1 MDHAIS
7 TILQTAVMEPCQPWP
22 RYVLTRE
29 QWLDLIAHLARAP
42 LPMLAA
48 WADTTHV
55 HALFH
60 DAAAE
65 TMVPLS
71 VPVEGGPV
79 EGGIYP
85 ALSAVSPAAAWYERM
100 IHDLFGYTAEGGTDA
115 RAWLDHGRWALT
127 QPLNPRPGPPHR
139 DPEPP
144 EFQEVAGTDLMQ
156 RPVGPLAS
164 GIGEA
169 AHLRLTV
176 HGGRIH
182 RAESRLGYTHKGALG
197 LMLGKSARTAAR
209 FAARLSGDATV
220 AHAAAFALAAE
231 SALGAQ
237 APPRAA
243 ALRKLMAALERIATH
258 LDDLASVGHCV
269 GSAAVH
275 GRCGLHQ
282 EQLRRA
288 MATAFGHRLMM
299 DCVIPGG
306 VAGDIV
312 DDGIAALRLALS
324 NLTRELPALRRL
336 HESNFVAARLSGTGK
351 TARALVEALA
361 VGGVVARA
369 AARGHAGD
377 ALARTHAR
385 LDAIATNLEL
395 AEDLLD
401 GLPDGA
407 VMVAPPM
414 TSGEGL
420 GRGVSARGDVWHWLR
435 LDHGQVVAVF
445 PRDPGWA
452 LWPLAEAALRGAPV
466 TDAALIC
473 LSLGLPA
480 SGMDL

>member
-7 TILQTAVMEPCQPWP
+7 TIIQTAVMEPCQPWP

-29 QWLDLIAHLARAP
+29 QWLNLIALLAHEP
-42 LPMLAA
+42 LPLLAA

-55 HALFH
+55 HALFD
-60 DAAAE
+60 DAAAG
-65 TMVPLS
+65 TILPLS
-71 VPVEGGPV
+71 VPVEGGL
-79 EGGIYP
+79 YP
-85 ALSAVSPAAAWYERM
+85 ALSTVSLAATWYERM
-100 IHDLFGYTAEGGTDA
+100 IHDLYGHTAEDGTDA
-115 RAWLDHGRWALT
+115 RTWLDHGRWALT
-127 QPLNPRPGPPHR
+127 QPLNPQPGPPHR

-144 EFQEVAGTDLMQ
+144 EFQEVTCTDLMQ

-176 HGGRIH
+176 HGGRVR
-182 RAESRLGYTHKGALG
+182 RAESRLGYTHKGVMG

-220 AHAAAFALAAE
+220 AHATAFALAAE
-231 SALGAQ
+231 AASGAQ
-237 APPRAA
+237 APPRAV
-243 ALRKLMAALERIATH
+243 ALRKLMGALERITTH
-258 LDDLASVGHCV
+258 LDDLASIGHCV

-282 EQLRRA
+282 EQMRRA
-288 MATAFGHRLMM
+288 ITAAFGHRLMM

-306 VAGDIV
+306 VAGDIER
-312 DDGIAALRLALS
+312 DGAAALPRTLS

-336 HESNFVAARLSGTGK
+336 HESSFVAARLSGAGK
-351 TARALVEALA
+351 TDRALVEALA
-361 VGGVVARA
+361 VGGVVGRA
-369 AARGHAGD
+369 AAKGRAGD

-385 LDAIATNLEL
+385 LDAIATDLEL
-395 AEDLLD
+395 AGTLLD

-407 VMVAPPM
+407 VTVAPPM

-420 GRGVSARGDVWHWLR
+420 GQAVSARGDVWHWLR
-435 LDHGQVVAVF
+435 LDHGQVTAVF

-466 TDAALIC
+466 TDVSLIC
-473 LSLGLPA
+473 ISLGLPA